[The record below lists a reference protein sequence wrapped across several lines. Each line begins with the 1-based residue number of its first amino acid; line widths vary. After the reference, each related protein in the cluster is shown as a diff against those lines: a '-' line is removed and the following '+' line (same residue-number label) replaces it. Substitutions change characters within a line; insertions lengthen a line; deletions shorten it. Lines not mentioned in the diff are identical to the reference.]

1 MEEIFG
7 IVLFG
12 LKGDVIIIYLIKINI
27 RINVND
33 NLNGVFSF
41 VLFNGVFYLEVKV
54 SEDIGG
60 MGVFFVQRYVGLF
73 GIVLVIW

>member
-1 MEEIFG
+1 MDDDDLEMEEIFG

-41 VLFNGVFYLEVKV
+41 VLFDGVFY
-54 SEDIGG
+54 
-60 MGVFFVQRYVGLF
+60 
-73 GIVLVIW
+73 